1 MTAEDHL
8 EQVREIGALDDGD
21 IDLADSALILAALDR
36 PDARIDDYRGHLDSL
51 AAETGR
57 AASGTVA
64 AGDRAAAL
72 RTVVFASHGYEG
84 DTATYDDVQNANL
97 MSVIDRRRGLPVAL
111 GILCIHAARAQ
122 GWEIAGIN
130 FPSHFLLRLGGTDD
144 GVVID
149 PFHGADVMD
158 DAAMERRLR
167 DMHGPDARLHPGFL
181 RAVGNRDIL
190 LRLQNNIK
198 LRALHGQDLE
208 RALAVVEW
216 MAVLAPQEDGLQ
228 MELAIIQAETGQVRA
243 AIDVL
248 EKLRERGGGV
258 EGHTVSGLLQD
269 LKGKLN

>member
-1 MTAEDHL
+1 MPAFTRASSAPSATA
-8 EQVREIGALDDGD
+8 
-21 IDLADSALILAALDR
+21 
-36 PDARIDDYRGHLDSL
+36 
-51 AAETGR
+51 
-57 AASGTVA
+57 
-64 AGDRAAAL
+64 
-72 RTVVFASHGYEG
+72 
-84 DTATYDDVQNANL
+84 
-97 MSVIDRRRGLPVAL
+97 
-111 GILCIHAARAQ
+111 
-122 GWEIAGIN
+122 
-130 FPSHFLLRLGGTDD
+130 
-144 GVVID
+144 
-149 PFHGADVMD
+149 
-158 DAAMERRLR
+158 
-167 DMHGPDARLHPGFL
+167 
-181 RAVGNRDIL
+181 DIL